1 MTSNML
7 TNTIKHFNLV
17 TRHKWGVFKLCCKAG
32 IPWRGLVHDLSKF
45 SPTEFWESVKY
56 YNGSMSPILFAK
68 RKQGYSKAWLHH
80 KGRNK
85 HHPEYW
91 VDWALPQKAIIM
103 PYKYAVEMVCDKMA
117 AGIVYNGKDWKQDT
131 QIKYYM
137 KERETSIVHPQI
149 DKFLLEIFTQVS
161 EQGIDKTLT
170 KKNIR
175 EVYDKYCVR
184 MEKLDENKV

>member
-1 MTSNML
+1 MNIVEKIFKH
-7 TNTIKHFNLV
+7 IKLV
-17 TRHKWGVFKLCCKAG
+17 SKHKWVVFKLACKVG
-32 IPWRGLVHDLSKF
+32 IPWRGFMHDWSKF
-45 SPTEFWESVKY
+45 SP
-56 YNGSMSPILFAK
+56 
-68 RKQGYSKAWLHH
+68 
-80 KGRNK
+80 
-85 HHPEYW
+85 
-91 VDWALPQKAIIM
+91 DWALPQKAIIM

>member
-1 MTSNML
+1 MNIVEKIFKH
-7 TNTIKHFNLV
+7 IKLV
-17 TRHKWGVFKLCCKAG
+17 SKHKLVVFKLACKVG
-32 IPWRGLVHDLSKF
+32 IPWRGFMHDWSKF
-45 SPTEFWESVKY
+45 SPEEFFESVKY
-56 YNGSMSPILFAK
+56 YNGKKSPIIVC
-68 RKQGYSKAWLHH
+68 KQENGYSRAWLHH

-103 PYKYAVEMVCDKMA
+103 PYKYAAEMVCDKMA
-117 AGIVYNGKDWKQDT
+117 AGIVYNGKDWRQDT

-137 KERETSIVHPQI
+137 KEREKSIVHPQI

-170 KKNIR
+170 KKNVKEI
-175 EVYDKYCVR
+175 YDKYCVR

>member
-1 MTSNML
+1 MSVVNNFFGHLRTITKHRHMV
-7 TNTIKHFNLV
+7 IKHC
-17 TRHKWGVFKLCCKAG
+17 KKAG
-32 IPWRGLVHDLSKF
+32 ILWQGLRHDLSKY
-45 SPTEFWESVKY
+45 SPTEFIPGVKY
-56 YNGSMSPILFAK
+56 YTGTKSPNEGERIDK
-68 RKQGYSKAWLHH
+68 GYSVAWLHH

>member
-1 MTSNML
+1 MTGNIF
-7 TNTIKHFNLV
+7 TNTLKHFNLV
-17 TRHKWGVFKLCCKAG
+17 TRHRWVVFKLCCKAG

-170 KKNIR
+170 KKNVR

>member
-1 MTSNML
+1 M
-7 TNTIKHFNLV
+7 
-17 TRHKWGVFKLCCKAG
+17 HKSS
-32 IPWRGLVHDLSKF
+32 PW
-45 SPTEFWESVKY
+45 
-56 YNGSMSPILFAK
+56 
-68 RKQGYSKAWLHH
+68 YSKAWLHH